1 MYKMKE
7 EISSSIKKQRIN
19 RKIAEKIGVTEG
31 YISQIV
37 NHKKINISK
46 TMAYALTKAIAS
58 DLEIEN
64 IFDIM

>member
-7 EISSSIKKQRIN
+7 EISNSIKEQRYN

-37 NHKKINISK
+37 NHKRINISK
-46 TMAYALTKAIAS
+46 TMAYAVTKAIAS

>member
-7 EISSSIKKQRIN
+7 EISNSIKKQRIN

-37 NHKKINISK
+37 NHKRINISK
-46 TMAYALTKAIAS
+46 TMAYAVTKAIAS

>member
-7 EISSSIKKQRIN
+7 EITKEIKKQRIN
-19 RKIAEKIGVTEG
+19 RKLAEKVGVTEG

-37 NHKKINISK
+37 NGKKTRISK
-46 TMAYALTKAIAS
+46 TMAYAISKAIS
-58 DLEIEN
+58 NELEIEN

>member
-1 MYKMKE
+1 MKE

-46 TMAYALTKAIAS
+46 TMAYAVTKAIAS
-58 DLEIEN
+58 NLEIEN